1 MKTVGSIYTN
11 IRQNRLW
18 DKYIIRDKEGHTLI
32 MRGSVH
38 QKDATIIHTY
48 TQRPKLHEAKT
59 DTAKERIR
67 QLNKSLRCLTFTNWQ
82 NN

>member
-1 MKTVGSIYTN
+1 
-11 IRQNRLW
+11 
-18 DKYIIRDKEGHTLI
+18 

-38 QKDATIIHTY
+38 QKDVTIIHTY

-67 QLNKSLRCLTFTNWQ
+67 QLNNK
-82 NN
+82 